1 MGREGTSALAGPVT
15 SLPVPDAVALELARP
30 TQDWLRWATRMLAN
44 SGSPSPALDA
54 TVLLRWLL
62 HASPSELAA
71 RADEPLAR
79 ELADHYAA
87 WVRRRAGGEPVAYI
101 TGHKAFLGLD
111 LFVDARVL
119 LPRPLTAAVVEV
131 SLELIR
137 VRGRELTAADIGT
150 GSGAVAIAL
159 AVHEPLVRRVY
170 ATDISRDALEVARHN
185 GGRHGLEGRIAW
197 LAGDLLEPVPE
208 PVDLVVAN
216 LPYVPTVD
224 RPDRTAARFEPG
236 IAFFGGSDG
245 LDLVRRFIGQL
256 PAKLRRGGIVVLE
269 IGPGQRP
276 AVEAALRLTLPG
288 VLIGGHAM
296 SDQVVVGE
304 WRS

>member
-1 MGREGTSALAGPVT
+1 MGREGTSALAGAIA
-15 SLPVPDAVALELARP
+15 SLPMPDAVALVPARS
-30 TQDWLRWATRMLAN
+30 TQEWLRWATRTLAD
-44 SGSPSPALDA
+44 SGSPTSALDA

-71 RADEPLAR
+71 RAAEPLAR

-101 TGHKAFLGLD
+101 TGHKAFLGLN

-137 VRGRELTAADIGT
+137 LRGREITAADIGT

-185 GGRHGLEGRIAW
+185 GERHGLHGRIAW
-197 LAGDLLEPVPE
+197 LSGDLLEPVPE

-224 RPDRTAARFEPG
+224 RPDHTAARFEPG

-245 LDLVRRFIGQL
+245 LDLVRRFIAQL
-256 PAKLRRGGIVVLE
+256 PAKLRQGGIVVLE

-276 AVEAALRLTLPG
+276 AVEATLDAALPG
-288 VLIGGHAM
+288 VLLSGH
-296 SDQVVVGE
+296 SSSEHVVVGE